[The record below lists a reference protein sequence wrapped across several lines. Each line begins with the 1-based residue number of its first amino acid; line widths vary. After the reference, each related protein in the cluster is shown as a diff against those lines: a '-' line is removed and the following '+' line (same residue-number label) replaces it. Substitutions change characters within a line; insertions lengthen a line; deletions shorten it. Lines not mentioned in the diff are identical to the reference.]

1 LDYQQNQNSKYSLFQ
16 KIATQT
22 IEYLIIN
29 ENAKENEENTLFP
42 KVFKENQR
50 K

>member
-1 LDYQQNQNSKYSLFQ
+1 LDYQQNQNSIYSLFQ
-16 KIATQT
+16 KIVTPI
-22 IEYLIIN
+22 IEYSIIK
-29 ENAKENEENTLFP
+29 ENAKENDKNTLFP